1 MDNKKT
7 DYQLIIIHLSDP
19 DEIRTHDPR
28 LRRALL
34 YPAELPD
41 QKAFKN
47 PPVSA
52 EIFYFKSAAKVVFFL

>member
-1 MDNKKT
+1 MACKFRDGAKKNRPT
-7 DYQLIIIHLSDP
+7 KMSDGFVGDP

-41 QKAFKN
+41 QSCFDFKAVQK
-47 PPVSA
+47 
-52 EIFYFKSAAKVVFFL
+52 